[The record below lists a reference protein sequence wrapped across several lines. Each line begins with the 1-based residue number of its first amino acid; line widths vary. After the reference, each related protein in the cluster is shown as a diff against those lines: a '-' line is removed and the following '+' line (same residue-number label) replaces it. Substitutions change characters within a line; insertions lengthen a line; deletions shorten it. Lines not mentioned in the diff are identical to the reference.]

1 MRRNLFWLNDEQ
13 WKRIEPHL
21 STDVRA
27 RHYVALRRAA
37 QSRRSRKILLLSLV
51 LLRNSYITR
60 YLCERPAYGL
70 APERVLFTRIMIMK
84 TLFHKFTRT
93 ATDPHTIRL
102 AAIAQLDRDLDAAI
116 DAALSAGVAVHTVV
130 ETLERKENAALSH
143 GRIASVLMCL
153 GGAFRSCL
161 ASG

>member
-1 MRRNLFWLNDEQ
+1 MEADET
-13 WKRIEPHL
+13 HL
-21 STDVRA
+21 PTDVRA
-27 RHYVALRRAA
+27 ALRCIGDALPMI
-37 QSRRSRKILLLSLV
+37 RKILLLSLV
-51 LLRNSYITR
+51 LLRDGYITR
-60 YLCERPAYGL
+60 YLCERPA
-70 APERVLFTRIMIMK
+70 
-84 TLFHKFTRT
+84 
-93 ATDPHTIRL
+93 
-102 AAIAQLDRDLDAAI
+102 LDAAI

>member
-1 MRRNLFWLNDEQ
+1 MMSSGSGSNLICRRM
-13 WKRIEPHL
+13 
-21 STDVRA
+21 RA
-27 RHYVALRRAA
+27 RDITLHWRRVA

-51 LLRNSYITR
+51 LLRDGYITR
-60 YLCERPAYGL
+60 YLCERPA
-70 APERVLFTRIMIMK
+70 
-84 TLFHKFTRT
+84 
-93 ATDPHTIRL
+93 
-102 AAIAQLDRDLDAAI
+102 LDAAI